1 MDLNEL
7 LSAHQRAVMRAADM
21 ADCNDG
27 DAHQR
32 KVAEYA
38 ERIGQLRE
46 MNQMSEDSRAPDAP
60 QTIVY
65 GSYAGDAKTVAAPE
79 RAPASVPAVNDWED
93 EGGSLYPPV
102 DPQTT
107 AQLPDGVAVKVVHH
121 YQVGPYVYQDLG
133 LALAEHLR
141 QQSAGEGEQAA

>member
-7 LSAHQRAVMRAADM
+7 LSAHQRAVMQAAD
-21 ADCNDG
+21 AAERNDN
-27 DAHQR
+27 DTHQR

-46 MNQMSEDSRAPDAP
+46 MNQMTDTSKAPGAP

-65 GSYAGDAKTVAAPE
+65 GSYAGDAAEPAEAKPAA
-79 RAPASVPAVNDWED
+79 AAAVNDWED
-93 EGGSLYPPV
+93 EGGSLDPPV
-102 DPQTT
+102 DPQPTPP
-107 AQLPDGVAVKVVHH
+107 LPDGVSMKVVHH
-121 YQVGPYVYQDLG
+121 YHVGPYVYQDLG

-141 QQSAGEGEQAA
+141 QQSAGEGKQSA

>member
-7 LSAHQRAVMRAADM
+7 LSAHQRAVMRVADI
-21 ADCNDG
+21 ADRKNS

-46 MNQMSEDSRAPDAP
+46 MNQMSDTSKAPDAP

-65 GSYAGDAKTVAAPE
+65 GSYAGDVAEPTVEAKPAA
-79 RAPASVPAVNDWED
+79 AGAVNDWED
-93 EGGSLYPPV
+93 EGGSLDPPV
-102 DPQTT
+102 DPQPTP
-107 AQLPDGVAVKVVHH
+107 QLPDGVSMKVVHH
-121 YQVGPYVYQDLG
+121 YHVGPYVYQDLG
-133 LALAEHLR
+133 LALVEHLR
-141 QQSAGEGEQAA
+141 QQSAGDDKQSA